1 MSDMNV
7 PNQTVG
13 RDTLLLGEDISGLKE
28 ICRRLGMP
36 AFKAGI
42 LFRWLQQG
50 VVDYNMMTDLSKADR
65 ARLAAAYPLCLPQVI
80 RQQQSSDGTTA
91 KLLLD
96 FGDDVLVE
104 LVIMLYQRQ
113 NSRQRH
119 TLCVSTQAGCA
130 MGCAFCATGLS
141 GYMRNLTAGEIV
153 AQVLAGQLW
162 LQQHALGEVT
172 NIVFMGMGEPFANFD
187 NLLRALAIINDENG
201 LHIGQRRMTVSTC
214 GLAPQIRRFADA
226 DLDVGLAIS
235 LHAPDDA
242 LRCRLMPVNQR
253 FPLSEV
259 MSACDYYTDRTK
271 RRISYEYTLFHG
283 INDQPEQARALARL
297 LRGRLAHVNLISANF
312 VAETGFLPSNDER
325 LKEFAKVLQDCGIE
339 TTVREKRGTDID
351 GACGQLRRK
360 SVGTNLSGAEVSNED
375 CI

>member
-1 MSDMNV
+1 MN
-7 PNQTVG
+7 NINISNAVG
-13 RDTLLLGEDISGLKE
+13 HDTLLLGEDIAGLKE
-28 ICRRLGMP
+28 ICRGLGMP

-50 VVDYNMMTDLSKADR
+50 IVDYDMMTDLRKAER
-65 ARLAAAYPLCLPQVI
+65 IKLAEAYPLRLPEVI

-96 FGDDVLVE
+96 FGDNILIE

-162 LQQHALGEVT
+162 LQQHDMGEVT
-172 NIVFMGMGEPFANFD
+172 NIVFMGMGEPFGNYD
-187 NLLRALAIINDENG
+187 NLLQALKIINDENG
-201 LHIGQRRMTVSTC
+201 MHIGQRRMTVSTC
-214 GLAPQIRRFADA
+214 GLVPQIRHFADD

-235 LHAPDDA
+235 LHAPDDEM
-242 LRCRLMPVNQR
+242 RCRLMPINRR
-253 FPLSEV
+253 FPLTEL
-259 MSACDYYTDRTK
+259 MAACDYYTERTK
-271 RRISYEYTLFHG
+271 RRISYEYTLFQQV
-283 INDQPEQARALARL
+283 NDSPEQARALARL

-360 SVGTNLSGAEVSNED
+360 SADIILSGAEVNNED